1 MRYRLIIPMV
11 FFILIIAVSG
21 FYVNDIVEAG
31 PVAQQPTGN
40 IPTVTST
47 PRGPYVIVNALTAND
62 TQINVRAGPSALTE
76 KVGVLLIDQE
86 ANAIGRYGDWIQIE
100 YVGAADGKAWVYGN
114 LVTLFGGNLPIVEPP
129 PTPTPIIVG
138 GHGLA
143 PALKT
148 ASMTALLTALI
159 PSPGGGICSTAT
171 ASEPPPLGT
180 TVNSNVSPS
189 VNSQC
194 MNGTYL
200 PVLSPGFLPVN
211 GFTVFGLSGTS
222 LVALL
227 TAFTNAFS
235 ITLSPGKS

>member
-129 PTPTPIIVG
+129 PTATPNI
-138 GHGLA
+138 
-143 PALKT
+143 T
-148 ASMTALLTALI
+148 QTFT
-159 PSPGGGICSTAT
+159 
-171 ASEPPPLGT
+171 EPPPLDIPT
-180 TVNSNVSPS
+180 YTS
-189 VNSQC
+189 VTESTGIGGVP
-194 MNGTYL
+194 MGL
-200 PVLSPGFLPVN
+200 IIIGLGALGRFLGVIA
-211 GFTVFGLSGTS
+211 LISGR
-222 LVALL
+222 
-227 TAFTNAFS
+227 
-235 ITLSPGKS
+235 

>member
-11 FFILIIAVSG
+11 FFILIITVSG

-47 PRGPYVIVNALTAND
+47 PRGPYIIVNALTAND

-129 PTPTPIIVG
+129 PTSTPNITQTVDPT
-138 GHGLA
+138 LA
-143 PALKT
+143 AQF
-148 ASMTALLTALI
+148 LI
-159 PSPGGGICSTAT
+159 TQEAT
-171 ASEPPPLGT
+171 RLPTFTEPPPLDIPT
-180 TVNSNVSPS
+180 YTS
-189 VNSQC
+189 VTESTGVGGVP
-194 MNGTYL
+194 MGL
-200 PVLSPGFLPVN
+200 IIIGLGALGIFLGVIA
-211 GFTVFGLSGTS
+211 LISGR
-222 LVALL
+222 
-227 TAFTNAFS
+227 
-235 ITLSPGKS
+235 